1 MNRLIE
7 DAKNVIFDVG
17 CVLLLFEP
25 ERYIPLTVEGELGQ
39 KLDPVL
45 LYGSEMWERLDGG
58 TVTEEEVARYAARA
72 YGDESLWPRIL
83 PAIQRFHEFMVPLP
97 PVQLLDPLR
106 AMGKKLYV
114 LSNYGVE
121 PFARTRQRFPD
132 IFDRMDGIVVS
143 GHEKISKPDERIY
156 RLLLD
161 RYGLKAEE
169 SVFIDDRPANIEAAR
184 RVGMQGIVYTGMDA
198 LMKDE

>member
-1 MNRLIE
+1 MREIYR
-7 DAKNVIFDVG
+7 
-17 CVLLLFEP
+17 
-25 ERYIPLTVEGELGQ
+25 RY
-39 KLDPVL
+39 
-45 LYGSEMWERLDGG
+45 
-58 TVTEEEVARYAARA
+58 
-72 YGDESLWPRIL
+72 
-83 PAIQRFHEFMVPLP
+83 
-97 PVQLLDPLR
+97 
-106 AMGKKLYV
+106 
-114 LSNYGVE
+114 
-121 PFARTRQRFPD
+121 